1 MALDWGKAIEGDR
14 LYRVTGE
21 PMILLVPHFPRMGES
36 QRGPGRVRLAG
47 VRFSATLHS
56 HAFAVAMTSEFE
68 FTAPSMEEPKPGTTI
83 RILIVDD
90 HPPMRMGLAA
100 LIKSQPGMDVI
111 AEAADGEEA
120 IEVYDD
126 VLPDIVLMD
135 LRMPGMGGVEAIL
148 AIRKKHPEARV
159 IVLSTYDL
167 DEDIHRAI
175 QSGAQSYLHKDMPS
189 EEIASTIHGVFA
201 GDTML
206 PRQVAE
212 RLSIRSQREQ
222 LTERE
227 RDVLESLI
235 KGRSNK
241 EIASG
246 LCISEETVK
255 SHLKMLFAKL
265 RVHDRTGAAVEAIR
279 HGIVH
284 LK

>member
-1 MALDWGKAIEGDR
+1 MGEINGGRAVLDWPVSSFPGLD
-14 LYRVTGE
+14 
-21 PMILLVPHFPRMGES
+21 PHS
-36 QRGPGRVRLAG
+36 
-47 VRFSATLHS
+47 
-56 HAFAVAMTSEFE
+56 FADNMTSEPD
-68 FTAPSMEEPKPGTTI
+68 FTAPSMDELKPGTII

-100 LIKSQPGMDVI
+100 LIKSQPGMDVV
-111 AEAADGEEA
+111 AEACDGEEA

-135 LRMPGMGGVEAIL
+135 LRMPGIGGVEAIL

-175 QSGAQSYLHKDMPS
+175 QSGAQSYLLKDMPS

-201 GDTML
+201 GDASL
-206 PRQVAE
+206 PRQVAN
-212 RLSIRSQREQ
+212 RLTMRSQREQ

-255 SHLKMLFAKL
+255 SHLKTLYAKL

-284 LK
+284 LR